1 MHSAADGGMR
11 YFVVL
16 TLTGVAAG
24 MIYAAL
30 ALALVLIWRGTRV
43 VNFAQG
49 AMAMATTYIALA
61 VIQATDNYWFGF
73 AAALA
78 AGLVMGAVAER
89 GLVRWVETGPPL
101 NAVILTLGLL
111 LVLEAVVPMIW
122 GAQIRAFPAPFSI
135 SATQVGTTSIP
146 LSPFGI
152 FTIAVVLLV
161 MVAMLVL
168 FRFTGL
174 GLQMRAAAFAPEVA
188 RLLGVRVGRLLTFGW
203 GLASLAGAL
212 AGLLVA
218 PTLLLYPNNMDAV
231 LVYGFTAA
239 VLGGLDSPVGALV
252 GGLSIGLALSY
263 IGGYL
268 GADLESIGA
277 LAILIAILMVRPRGL
292 FVGSAERRV

>member
-1 MHSAADGGMR
+1 MN
-11 YFVVL
+11 YFFVL

-24 MIYAAL
+24 MIYSAL
-30 ALALVLIWRGTRV
+30 ALALVLVWRATRV

-49 AMAMATTYIALA
+49 AMAMTTTYIALA
-61 VIQATDNYWFGF
+61 VIQATGNYWFGF
-73 AAALA
+73 IAALA
-78 AGLVMGAVAER
+78 AGFVIGAVAER
-89 GLVRWVETGPPL
+89 GIVRWVENGPPL

-111 LVLEAVVPMIW
+111 LILEAVVPMIW
-122 GAQIRAFPAPFSI
+122 GAQIRSFPAPFSI
-135 SATQVGTTSIP
+135 AATQVGSRFIP
-146 LSPFGI
+146 LSPFSI
-152 FTIAVVLLV
+152 FTIGVVLLV
-161 MVAMLVL
+161 MVALLVL

-174 GLQMRAAAFAPEVA
+174 GLTMRAAAFAPDIA

-203 GLASLAGAL
+203 GLASVAGAL

-218 PTLLLYPNNMDAV
+218 PALLLYPNNMDAV

-268 GADLESIGA
+268 GGDLETAGV
-277 LAILIAILMVRPRGL
+277 LVILIAILMIRPQGL
-292 FVGSAERRV
+292 FVHAAERRV

>member
-1 MHSAADGGMR
+1 MN
-11 YFVVL
+11 YFIVL

-24 MIYAAL
+24 MIYSAL
-30 ALALVLIWRGTRV
+30 ALALVLIWRATRV
-43 VNFAQG
+43 VNFSQG

-61 VIQATDNYWFGF
+61 VIQATGNYWFGF
-73 AAALA
+73 IAALA

-89 GLVRWVETGPPL
+89 AIVRWVEKGPPL
-101 NAVILTLGLL
+101 NAVIVTLGLL

-122 GAQIRAFPAPFSI
+122 GAQIRSFPAPFSI
-135 SATQVGTTSIP
+135 AASEIGGRFIA
-146 LSPFGI
+146 LSPFNI

-161 MVAMLVL
+161 MVGLLVL

-174 GLQMRAAAFAPEVA
+174 GLSMRAAAFAPEIA

-203 GLASLAGAL
+203 GLATMAGAL

-239 VLGGLDSPVGALV
+239 VLGGLDSPIGALV

-268 GADLESIGA
+268 GGDLETAGV
-277 LAILIAILMVRPRGL
+277 LVILIAILMVRPQGL
-292 FVGSAERRV
+292 FVHGAERRV

>member
-1 MHSAADGGMR
+1 MN

-16 TLTGVAAG
+16 TLTGLAAG

-30 ALALVLIWRGTRV
+30 ALALVLIWRATRI

-49 AMAMATTYIALA
+49 AMAMSTTYIALA
-61 VIQATDNYWFGF
+61 VVQATGSYWIGF
-73 AAALA
+73 VAALA
-78 AGLVMGAVAER
+78 AGLAMGALAER
-89 GLVRWVETGPPL
+89 FMVRWVETGPPL

-122 GAQIRAFPAPFSI
+122 GAQIRSFPAPFSI
-135 SATQVGTTSIP
+135 AATHVGQAYIA
-146 LSPFGI
+146 LSPFNL
-152 FTIAVVLLV
+152 FTIAVVLAV
-161 MVAMLVL
+161 MLAMLAL

-174 GLQMRAAAFAPEVA
+174 GLRMRAAAFAPDIA

-203 GLASLAGAL
+203 ALATLTGAL
-212 AGLLVA
+212 AGMLVA
-218 PTLLLYPNNMDAV
+218 PTLLLYPSNMDAI

-252 GGLSIGLALSY
+252 GGVGIGLALSY

-268 GADLESIGA
+268 GGDLEAIGA
-277 LAILIAILMVRPRGL
+277 LVILIAILMLRPQGL
-292 FVGSAERRV
+292 FVHAAERRA

>member
-1 MHSAADGGMR
+1 MN
-11 YFVVL
+11 YFIVL

-24 MIYAAL
+24 MIYSAL
-30 ALALVLIWRGTRV
+30 ALALVLIWRATRV

-49 AMAMATTYIALA
+49 GMAMATTYVALA
-61 VIQATDNYWFGF
+61 VIQATGNYWLGF
-73 AAALA
+73 VAALA
-78 AGLVMGAVAER
+78 AGLVLGAVAER
-89 GLVRWVETGPPL
+89 AIVRWVENGPPL
-101 NAVILTLGLL
+101 NAVIVTLGLL

-122 GAQIRAFPAPFSI
+122 GAQIRSFPAPFSI
-135 SATQVGTTSIP
+135 AASEIGGRFIA
-146 LSPFGI
+146 LSPFNI

-161 MVAMLVL
+161 MVGLLVL

-174 GLQMRAAAFAPEVA
+174 GLSMRAAAFAPEIA

-203 GLASLAGAL
+203 ALATMAGAL

-239 VLGGLDSPVGALV
+239 VLGGLDSPIGALV

-268 GADLESIGA
+268 GGDLETAGV
-277 LAILIAILMVRPRGL
+277 LVILIAILMVRPQGL
-292 FVGSAERRV
+292 FVHGAERRV

>member
-1 MHSAADGGMR
+1 MS

-16 TLTGVAAG
+16 TLTGIAAG
-24 MIYAAL
+24 MIYSAL
-30 ALALVLIWRGTRV
+30 ALALVLIWRATRV

-49 AMAMATTYIALA
+49 AMAMATTYIALG
-61 VIQATDNYWFGF
+61 VIQATGNYWFGF
-73 AAALA
+73 IAALA
-78 AGLVMGAVAER
+78 AGLVVGAVAER
-89 GLVRWVETGPPL
+89 GIVRWVEAGPPL
-101 NAVILTLGLL
+101 NAVIVTLGLL

-122 GAQIRAFPAPFSI
+122 GAQIRSFPAPFSI
-135 SATQVGTTSIP
+135 AATEVGGNFIA
-146 LSPFGI
+146 LSPFNM

-161 MVAMLVL
+161 MVALLVL

-174 GLQMRAAAFAPEVA
+174 GLSMRAAAFAPEIA

-203 GLASLAGAL
+203 SLATMVGAL

-252 GGLSIGLALSY
+252 GGVAIGLALSY
-263 IGGYL
+263 IGGYF
-268 GADLESIGA
+268 GGDLETAGA
-277 LAILIAILMVRPRGL
+277 LAILIAILMVRPQGL
-292 FVGSAERRV
+292 FVHAPERRV

>member
-1 MHSAADGGMR
+1 MN

-16 TLTGVAAG
+16 TLTGIAAG
-24 MIYAAL
+24 MIYSAL
-30 ALALVLIWRGTRV
+30 ALALVLIWRATRV

-61 VIQATDNYWFGF
+61 VIQATGNYWFGF
-73 AAALA
+73 VAALA
-78 AGLVMGAVAER
+78 AGLVLGAVVER
-89 GLVRWVETGPPL
+89 GLVRWVENGPPL

-135 SATQVGTTSIP
+135 AATQVGSVFVA
-146 LSPFGI
+146 LSPFSI
-152 FTIAVVLLV
+152 FTIGVVLIV
-161 MVAMLVL
+161 MVGLLAL

-174 GLQMRAAAFAPEVA
+174 GLSMRAAAFAPEIA

-203 GLASLAGAL
+203 ALASMTGAL

-218 PTLLLYPNNMDAV
+218 PTLLLYPSNMDAV

-239 VLGGLDSPVGALV
+239 VLGGLDSPLGALV
-252 GGLSIGLALSY
+252 GGLGIGLALSY

-268 GADLESIGA
+268 GGDLEAFGA
-277 LAILIAILMVRPRGL
+277 LVILIVLLMVRPQGL
-292 FVGSAERRV
+292 FVHAAERRV